1 MQTYDRLKGNANE
14 VASFLSCLEEK
25 KKSQHVSRVLYPLHQ
40 DLGFSLEELMD
51 LENLGGLRRSKVTGV
66 SKESFSG
73 GRAGTW
79 ENTWATFSQAYK

>member
-1 MQTYDRLKGNANE
+1 MLRGKKEKPTRFKG
-14 VASFLSCLEEK
+14 
-25 KKSQHVSRVLYPLHQ
+25 LYPLHQ